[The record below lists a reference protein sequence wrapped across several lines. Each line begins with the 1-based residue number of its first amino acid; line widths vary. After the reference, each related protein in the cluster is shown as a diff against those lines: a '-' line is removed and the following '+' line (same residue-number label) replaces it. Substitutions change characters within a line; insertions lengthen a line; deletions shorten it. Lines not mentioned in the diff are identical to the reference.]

1 MSLSW
6 SDIIARGRRLWRR
19 LAHSTVAERKQTLPY
34 VDGLRGIA
42 ILMVISYHLAMQVGS
57 PFKVHAV
64 AALLGA
70 GDRGVQLFFILSAF
84 TLFISSEKRF
94 RTDRRPV
101 LSFYIRRWFR
111 ILPFWL
117 LVNLLWAIILR
128 PSLTTLALS
137 TTFLFGFVRFAGY
150 ELVPGG
156 WSLFV
161 EETFYVFLPLIFGHI
176 RNWYRALGFAA
187 ILGIISVIW
196 WAQAPHVHAFNGP
209 SNFIFFAP
217 PAQWFAF
224 GLGILLFYI
233 ISNPRV
239 RRYLLENPS
248 AHFWLD
254 AATVL
259 AALVLLAHE
268 YRGATLALLLLVFT
282 SVPTGTL
289 FGRLARLPLLRR
301 FGRYSYSL
309 YLLHFMFLTTL
320 APVRNWLWRTAH
332 LTHGPAEL
340 KLAVYIPVF
349 CAVMLA
355 VGFLSFN
362 LLEKPCIDLGRQINA
377 WLNRRRLATATAAE
391 LTAL

>member
-1 MSLSW
+1 MRLSW
-6 SDIIARGRRLWRR
+6 SATASRTRRLWRR
-19 LAHSTVAERKQTLPY
+19 FADSTVAERKQILPY

-84 TLFISSEKRF
+84 TLFTSSEKRF

-128 PSLTTLALS
+128 ASFTTLALS

-176 RNWYRALGFAA
+176 RNWRRALGFVA
-187 ILGIISVIW
+187 ILGLISAVW
-196 WAQAPHVHAFNGP
+196 WAYAPHVHAFTGP

-233 ISNPRV
+233 ISHPRV
-239 RRYLLENPS
+239 RHHLLENPS

-259 AALVLLAHE
+259 TALILLTHE
-268 YRGATLALLLLVFT
+268 YRAATLVLLLLVFT
-282 SVPTGTL
+282 SVPAKTL
-289 FGRLARLPLLRR
+289 FGRLARNPLLRR
-301 FGRYSYSL
+301 LGRYSYSL
-309 YLLHFMFLTTL
+309 YLLHFMFLTAL
-320 APVRNWLWRTAH
+320 VPVRDWLWRAAH

-340 KLAVYIPVF
+340 KLAIYIPVF
-349 CAVMLA
+349 CAVMLV

-362 LLEKPCIDLGRQINA
+362 LLEKPCIDLGRSLNA
-377 WLNRRRLATATAAE
+377 WLNRRRSTTATAAE